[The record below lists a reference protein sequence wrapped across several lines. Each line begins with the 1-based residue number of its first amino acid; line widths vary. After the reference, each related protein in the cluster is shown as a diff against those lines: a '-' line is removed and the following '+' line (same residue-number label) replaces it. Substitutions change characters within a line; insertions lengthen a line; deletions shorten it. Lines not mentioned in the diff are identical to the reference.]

1 LKTFG
6 LSNDPATNRKLW
18 LCSIAGELGIPLDKF
33 DKSRWNDCT
42 AVQDEQKSY
51 AQHIKHATFV
61 MRVQAL
67 ELVDNDKHDVSFP
80 VVISDLLKFL
90 KTAAEM
96 TKACEGFPVDER
108 SEWWEAICFLWDGVF
123 CEETVK
129 KGLKERYSEA
139 LWHESIKFIGANKNL
154 WLGED

>member
-1 LKTFG
+1 M
-6 LSNDPATNRKLW
+6 LSCTLFLCTLFLSFSPATNRKLW

-61 MRVQAL
+61 VRVQAL

-90 KTAAEM
+90 KTVAEM

-108 SEWWEAICFLWDGVF
+108 SEWWEAICFLLDRISARRRS
-123 CEETVK
+123 K
-129 KGLKERYSEA
+129 KA
-139 LWHESIKFIGANKNL
+139 
-154 WLGED
+154 